1 MKVSLNLLGPPEIFG
16 PYLFEV
22 AVADEFIFEGIR
34 ELVIPPM
41 AGYFG
46 PYPLLLVVPCGGILD
61 GVARRCICFVYE
73 G

>member
-1 MKVSLNLLGPPEIFG
+1 MSLNLLGPPEILD
-16 PYLFEV
+16 PYLFEED
-22 AVADEFIFEGIR
+22 AAEEFILEGIR
-34 ELVIPPM
+34 EFVIPPKV
-41 AGYFG
+41 GYFA